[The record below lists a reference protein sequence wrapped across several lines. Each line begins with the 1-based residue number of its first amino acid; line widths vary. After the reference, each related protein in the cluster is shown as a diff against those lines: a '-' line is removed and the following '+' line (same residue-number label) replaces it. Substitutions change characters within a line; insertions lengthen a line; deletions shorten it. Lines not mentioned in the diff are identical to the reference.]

1 MTDKR
6 KATNI
11 ARIGLITLAVLC
23 VLGII
28 VYAWYIHTP
37 YYAIQQVGTSI
48 AHKDAK
54 TFYRYCDS
62 NAVVNSLTDQ
72 LFFQPAMHTHG
83 MSDFQNYVACGAIV
97 LTKQRMDKAL
107 IGAVERMFTSVPDI
121 SLEQRFPKL
130 STRSLDA
137 NPLVVSDP
145 FASRT
150 LLTDEVSN
158 KNVSIARTF
167 QSPIVLVSNPAARFS
182 DTTGDGKDED
192 KIDFNAVA
200 KTIGQELKNEQ
211 NDLKRLAAQRMQEY
225 AASHQD
231 ELVGRMLAGPT
242 QGASMK
248 DLFTAYGFQKENI
261 RRVYFKKDGDRELF
275 TAEFFS
281 PKVNAD
287 VPISVELIPIS
298 PGDLISQYKVG
309 RIYELKQTMLK
320 LGEDT
325 DTQVQE
331 LVRYSLQDI
340 APQAAADRTRS
351 LINRLTKSEGAKKLL
366 EKLKGRF

>member
-1 MTDKR
+1 MSENR
-6 KATNI
+6 KTVKFV
-11 ARIGLITLAVLC
+11 RVGLITLATLC
-23 VLGII
+23 VLGIL
-28 VYAWYIHTP
+28 VYAWYMHTP

-48 AHKDAK
+48 AHRDAK

-97 LTKQRMDKAL
+97 MTKQRMDRAL
-107 IGAVERMFTSVPDI
+107 MTAVERMFTPVPNVSFDEG
-121 SLEQRFPKL
+121 SFPKL
-130 STRSLDA
+130 SAESLNA
-137 NPLVVSDP
+137 NPLVLRDP
-145 FASRT
+145 FA
-150 LLTDEVSN
+150 
-158 KNVSIARTF
+158 KNEIAVHSFKTN
-167 QSPIVLVSNPAARFS
+167 SPVVLISNPAARFK
-182 DTTGDGKDED
+182 DTAGDGKHDDD

-200 KTIGQELKNEQ
+200 KSIGQELKNEQ

-231 ELVGRMLAGPT
+231 QLVGRMLAGPT

-248 DLFTAYGFQKENI
+248 DFIIAYGFQKENI
-261 RRVYFKKDGDRELF
+261 RRMYFRKDGERELF
-275 TAEFFS
+275 TVEFFS

-287 VPISVELIPIS
+287 IPISVELAPMS
-298 PGDLISQYKVG
+298 PSDLISQYKVA
-309 RIYELKQTMLK
+309 RLYDLKDTMRR

-325 DTQVQE
+325 DAQVQE

-366 EKLKGRF
+366 EKLKGRL

>member
-6 KATNI
+6 KTTKI
-11 ARIGLITLAVLC
+11 VRVGLITLAVLC
-23 VLGII
+23 LLGILG
-28 VYAWYIHTP
+28 YAWYMHTP
-37 YYAIQQVGTSI
+37 YYAIQQVGTAI

-97 LTKQRMDKAL
+97 MTKQRMDRAL
-107 IGAVERMFTSVPDI
+107 IGAVERMFGPQPDI
-121 SLEQRFPKL
+121 SFERRFPKL
-130 STRSLDA
+130 SAKSLDA
-137 NPLVVSDP
+137 NPLVLPDP
-145 FASRT
+145 FSTQGAIGLKT
-150 LLTDEVSN
+150 
-158 KNVSIARTF
+158 K
-167 QSPIVLVSNPAARFS
+167 IVLISNPAAQFS
-182 DTTGDGKDED
+182 DTTGDGKGED

-200 KTIGQELKNEQ
+200 KSIGQELKNEQ
-211 NDLKRLAAQRMQEY
+211 NDLKLKAAQRMQEY

-231 ELVGRMLAGPT
+231 QLLGQILAGQT
-242 QGASMK
+242 QGASMQ
-248 DLFTAYGFQKENI
+248 DLINTYGFQKENV
-261 RRVYFKKDGDRELF
+261 RRFYFQKDGERELF
-275 TAEFFS
+275 TVEFFS

-287 VPISVELIPIS
+287 VPISVELVPVS
-298 PGDLISQYKVG
+298 PADLFSQYKVA
-309 RIYELKQTMLK
+309 RLYELKQTMLK

-325 DTQVQE
+325 DMQVQE

-351 LINRLTKSEGAKKLL
+351 LLNRITKSESGKKLL